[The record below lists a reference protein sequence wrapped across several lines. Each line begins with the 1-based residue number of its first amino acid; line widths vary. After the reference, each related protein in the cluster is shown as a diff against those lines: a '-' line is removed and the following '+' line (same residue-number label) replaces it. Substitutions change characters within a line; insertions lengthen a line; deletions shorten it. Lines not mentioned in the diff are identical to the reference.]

1 MRSVIRRYFS
11 YSKRETNGLLILIPL
26 MVVIILVSSIY
37 KRSLTASKTLSK
49 DNAFTQLLVD
59 EIKSI
64 THQKSTPQP
73 DQFKSTIKLIPVRFD
88 PNKASTAQLELM
100 GLSKKL
106 VQTINNYRLKGGV
119 FRIKNDLAKIYGLDK
134 ESFDK
139 LYDYIDLPENL
150 PSRAIA
156 IKNQKRKYN
165 DLPIPVIKD
174 INTATRED
182 FAAIRGI
189 GEVLSQRIV
198 SFRSGLG
205 GFHSMD
211 QLNEIYGLKDT
222 VIMRLNEHFTF
233 LDSLQLNRLDL
244 ITSSEKELSKHPYID
259 YKLARVIVAFRDQHK
274 IQSKTQLLEIKVM
287 TDSLYRKLSP
297 YIYVSDNLN
306 KKGG

>member
-1 MRSVIRRYFS
+1 MKQLRSVIRRYFS

-182 FAAIRGI
+182 FATIRGI

-222 VIMRLNEHFTF
+222 VMMRLKEHFTF

-244 ITSSEKELSKHPYID
+244 ITSSEKD
-259 YKLARVIVAFRDQHK
+259 
-274 IQSKTQLLEIKVM
+274 
-287 TDSLYRKLSP
+287 
-297 YIYVSDNLN
+297 
-306 KKGG
+306 